1 MQEVL
6 ILNLKRMGHLKI
18 CRIVPD
24 KVQKNYWNLE
34 FKAQDDQGGD
44 ISILET
50 QRGNIRVFSSLD
62 TAFRVAQKLGFNRA
76 IVFNGRN
83 SR

>member
-1 MQEVL
+1 MQELLVM
-6 ILNLKRMGHLKI
+6 NLKRMGHLKI

-24 KVQKNYWNLE
+24 KVEKNYWNLE

-50 QRGNIRVFSSLD
+50 QRGSIRTFSSLD
-62 TAFRVAQKLGFNRA
+62 TAFRVVQKLGFNRA
-76 IVFNGRN
+76 IVFNGKK
-83 SR
+83 